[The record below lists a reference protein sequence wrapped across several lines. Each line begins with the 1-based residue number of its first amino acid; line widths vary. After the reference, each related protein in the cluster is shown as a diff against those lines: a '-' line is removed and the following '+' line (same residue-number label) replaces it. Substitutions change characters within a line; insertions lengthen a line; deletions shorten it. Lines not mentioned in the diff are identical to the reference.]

1 MNLTSLII
9 YVYAVGSNN
18 LNPAVAPNIIG
29 V

>member
-1 MNLTSLII
+1 MNYTSFMIA
-9 YVYAVGSNN
+9 VYAKGSNN